1 MPQQG
6 RWTYRLDPENYKQF
20 RTEVRQLLE
29 RQIKEGDALLE
40 KFEESQKQ
48 PGQLTVG
55 IGWYQWGDH
64 DSEGTGE

>member
-1 MPQQG
+1 M
-6 RWTYRLDPENYKQF
+6 KQF

-40 KFEESQKQ
+40 KFEDSQKQ

-55 IGWYQWGDH
+55 IGWYQWKNH
-64 DSEGTGE
+64 NSESIGE